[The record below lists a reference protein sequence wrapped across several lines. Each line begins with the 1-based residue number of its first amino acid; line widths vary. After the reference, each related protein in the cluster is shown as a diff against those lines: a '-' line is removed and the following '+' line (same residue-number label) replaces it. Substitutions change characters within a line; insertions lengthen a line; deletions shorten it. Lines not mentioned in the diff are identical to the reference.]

1 MNRGAWWA
9 TVYGVTESDMTEQVR
24 LGKLLTLLL
33 PFSFFI
39 FNFTASMISFR
50 FWSLLFFSFFY
61 WSSFTMLLVS
71 ARKQSE
77 SATCVHTFP
86 LPWISFPFRLLQSFE

>member
-50 FWSLLFFSFFY
+50 FWSLLFFSFF
-61 WSSFTMLLVS
+61 LL
-71 ARKQSE
+71 E
-77 SATCVHTFP
+77 
-86 LPWISFPFRLLQSFE
+86 